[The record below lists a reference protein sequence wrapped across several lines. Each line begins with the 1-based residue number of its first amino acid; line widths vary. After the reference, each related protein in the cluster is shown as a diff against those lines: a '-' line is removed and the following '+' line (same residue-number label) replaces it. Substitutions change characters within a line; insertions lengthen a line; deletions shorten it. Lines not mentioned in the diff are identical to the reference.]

1 MTSKDEGKL
10 VLKSSFM
17 DKTAVLETLKTK
29 FGHTKFR
36 SEEQRKAIFTL
47 IGGNILGNNYLSCC
61 INHYIIL
68 CL

>member
-36 SEEQRKAIFTL
+36 SEEQRKAVFTL
-47 IGGNILGNNYLSCC
+47 IGGNIRNNFLSCF
-61 INHYIIL
+61 IIHYIIL